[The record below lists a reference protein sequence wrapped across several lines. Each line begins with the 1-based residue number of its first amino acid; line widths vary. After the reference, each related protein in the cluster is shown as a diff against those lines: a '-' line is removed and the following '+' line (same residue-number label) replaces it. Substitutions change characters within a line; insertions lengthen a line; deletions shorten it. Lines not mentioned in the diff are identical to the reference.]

1 MRELT
6 ADRFISLDGFA
17 PGVKQQAAD
26 PLRSIGSV
34 TLAKS
39 MMQLGL
45 VDRLRGA
52 GV

>member
-17 PGVKQQAAD
+17 SGVKQRAGD

-34 TLAKS
+34 SLAKS
-39 MMQLGL
+39 MMQLE
-45 VDRLRGA
+45 
-52 GV
+52 